1 MSPYV
6 RKTAV
11 MSCVKLHLYH
21 PGALADSD
29 IVNTLYTMLRDRDP
43 QATPP
48 SPRAKRPPAPPPPAL
63 RSSSRAPTSSRTICR

>member
-1 MSPYV
+1 M

-21 PGALADSD
+21 PEALKDSD

-43 QATPP
+43 QA
-48 SPRAKRPPAPPPPAL
+48 ALWHVMLPA
-63 RSSSRAPTSSRTICR
+63 C